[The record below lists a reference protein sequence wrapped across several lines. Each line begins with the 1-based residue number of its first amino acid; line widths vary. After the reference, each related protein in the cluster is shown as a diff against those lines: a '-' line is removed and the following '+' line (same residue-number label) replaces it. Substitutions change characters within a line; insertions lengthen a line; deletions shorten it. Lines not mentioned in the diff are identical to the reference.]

1 MEREA
6 PSLGRVMHTYLWVGD
21 PVPLSLPSCIS
32 FIHSLI
38 LSSMHSFT
46 LTFIHSLCHS
56 FITLSLTASLHQSI
70 NSVPGEGDTVCSLRA
85 SNFNIHLH
93 EQPYKK
99 QASEKNAM
107 HTSPK
112 GNGQLLSKRFR
123 GGSTEKVLFQLTA
136 KMEEGRALFGAWLE

>member
-56 FITLSLTASLHQSI
+56 FITLSFIHSLSPLLPHS
-70 NSVPGEGDTVCSLRA
+70 TRA
-85 SNFNIHLH
+85 STLYQVRETRFALCELPTSIYIFTNSLT
-93 EQPYKK
+93 
-99 QASEKNAM
+99 KNRPVRKTLCTPLQRGM
-107 HTSPK
+107 VSFC
-112 GNGQLLSKRFR
+112 LSDSGEVPQRRCCF
-123 GGSTEKVLFQLTA
+123 S
-136 KMEEGRALFGAWLE
+136 